1 VPMPRGV
8 IIAAHRTGF
17 IGLAKTVSD
26 SAALAKEQAEICL
39 GSSVW
44 RGTVPMPRGVIN
56 PAPKKSMLK
65 GTGPGSCGDW
75 RRSRIDEGARQIH
88 ILEVLMRNDAS
99 TSSSTPSSI
108 SASTSASTPPSSS
121 SSIAASTSASPGE
134 YSQTRTMKQGIHSG
148 IFFRT

>member
-17 IGLAKTVSD
+17 IGLAKTVSH

-56 PAPKKSMLK
+56 PAPRKSMLK

-75 RRSRIDEGARQIH
+75 RKSRIDEGARQIH

-99 TSSSTPSSI
+99 TSSSTCLTI
-108 SASTSASTPPSSS
+108 T
-121 SSIAASTSASPGE
+121 
-134 YSQTRTMKQGIHSG
+134 
-148 IFFRT
+148 